1 MYRNWIRLGCVL
13 AAAISTRS
21 YAHDFWIEPATFRP
35 APGGEVAVALRV
47 GEHFKGEPV
56 TRKNEKI
63 KVFSIFGP
71 GSTFDEE
78 IPGADGSD
86 PAGVARVERPGLYV
100 IGYYNHPSRIEL
112 EPAEFEAYL
121 KEEGLDAIIAERT
134 RRGES
139 DKSAR
144 EVYSRCAKA
153 IIAAGDAA
161 AEGSDR
167 RLGLPLELTPQRNPY
182 SLRPGGE
189 LSVRLTHQDKPLA
202 GAKVFAMRQSAAD
215 AAQSATSDAD
225 GRVTFKLDQPGI
237 WMVKCVHMVRAD
249 PSADADW
256 ESFWASLT
264 FELPVGGQDAESKT
278 GATP

>member
-1 MYRNWIRLGCVL
+1 MYRNWICLGCVL
-13 AAAISTRS
+13 AAVISTRS
-21 YAHDFWIEPATFRP
+21 HAHDFWIEPATFRP
-35 APGGEVAVALRV
+35 AAGGEVSIALRV
-47 GEHFKGEPV
+47 GENFKGEPV

-71 GSTFDEE
+71 GSTPGEE
-78 IPGADGSD
+78 IPGADGAD

-100 IGYYNHPSRIEL
+100 IGYHNHPSRIEL

-121 KEEGLDAIIAERT
+121 KEDGLDAIITERT
-134 RRGES
+134 KRGES

-144 EVYSRCAKA
+144 EIYSRCAKA
-153 IIAAGDAA
+153 IVAAD
-161 AEGSDR
+161 GSSADGYDR
-167 RLGLPLELTPQRNPY
+167 SLGLPLELTPQRNPY

-189 LSVRLTHQDKPLA
+189 LTVRLTHRDKPLA

-225 GRVTFKLDQPGI
+225 GRVTFKLDQPGV
-237 WMVKCVHMVRAD
+237 WMVKCVHMFRAPAD
-249 PSADADW
+249 ADADW
-256 ESFWASLT
+256 ESLWASLI
-264 FELPVGGQDAESKT
+264 FELLGGGQDAESKT